1 MIYKLSLLGKTLLSF
16 IQNFSKFHPKSKV
29 DEQRFRGKLYF
40 QAAMFY
46 VPFYDIACKVVL
58 NYVSRYPNGGSLYDV
73 RDYRVFVAYK
83 CNSGNPI

>member
-29 DEQRFRGKLYF
+29 DAQRFRGKLYS
-40 QAAMFY
+40 QAVMFY
-46 VPFYDIACKVVL
+46 GPFYDIVYKVVL
-58 NYVSRYPNGGSLYDV
+58 NYVSRYPNAVSLYDV
-73 RDYRVFVAYK
+73 RDYRFFVAYK

>member
-1 MIYKLSLLGKTLLSF
+1 MSLLGKTLLSF
-16 IQNFSKFHPKSKV
+16 IRIFSKFHPKSKV
-29 DEQRFRGKLYF
+29 DTQRFPDKLYY

-46 VPFYDIACKVVL
+46 GPFYDIGGKVVL
-58 NYVSRYPNGGSLYDV
+58 NYVSRYPNAVSLYDV